1 MKSVCSLQESKHFH
15 LPLYSQA
22 SDGPRL
28 VNNIKHLSACLNEM
42 QLKDVLKQRNQVEQ
56 DVKRIIQRI
65 QSIQRQ
71 K

>member
-1 MKSVCSLQESKHFH
+1 
-15 LPLYSQA
+15 
-22 SDGPRL
+22 
-28 VNNIKHLSACLNEM
+28 M